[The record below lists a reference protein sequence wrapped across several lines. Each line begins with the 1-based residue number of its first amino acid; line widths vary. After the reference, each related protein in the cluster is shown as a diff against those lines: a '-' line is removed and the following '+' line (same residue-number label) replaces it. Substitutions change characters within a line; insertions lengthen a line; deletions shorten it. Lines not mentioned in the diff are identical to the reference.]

1 VATARVVTDGGA
13 DLPGDIAESL
23 GIRVVRGAI
32 RFGEEPWQGSVE
44 DFWRCVR
51 SGGPPPTTSPPSVE
65 ALADAYADPGP
76 VVAVHVSAQL
86 SRTEES
92 AKQAAGGTDRV
103 HVVDSRSLSV
113 GTGLVAMVLAQAA
126 DVDVDVNALHGLAR
140 QLVDEIHVHAL
151 IEDVA
156 YLMRGGRAGL
166 VDRDA
171 KADRRQ
177 VIAVRGHAIPIRQVK
192 DRRGAMREL
201 LRHVRDHAQHGIE
214 HWAVGHG
221 DARDV
226 EEFTAELR
234 ESLHSEPAFVVPLGP
249 AVGTHAGPGALVVGF
264 LERRPA

>member
-1 VATARVVTDGGA
+1 MVTKSNSADGPRPPGQPGIA
-13 DLPGDIAESL
+13 VIGMAGIFPDAANLDEFYANLAAGRDSVRDLPEERKHFSSLPPDGDYQPSAALDRIDL
-23 GIRVVRGAI
+23 FDF
-32 RFGEEPWQGSVE
+32 RFFG
-44 DFWRCVR
+44 
-51 SGGPPPTTSPPSVE
+51 
-65 ALADAYADPGP
+65 
-76 VVAVHVSAQL
+76 L
-86 SRTEES
+86 SRREAELMDPH
-92 AKQAAGGTDRV
+92 QRI
-103 HVVDSRSLSV
+103 
-113 GTGLVAMVLAQAA
+113 VL
-126 DVDVDVNALHGLAR
+126 
-140 QLVDEIHVHAL
+140 QLVHAL